1 MPGSGRMTTAD
12 VIEHYRSGPASGV
25 FTDGSFGRQC
35 GYGRRRRA
43 RPARGSAAT
52 PSMLARE

>member
-25 FTDGSFGRQC
+25 FTDGSFG
-35 GYGRRRRA
+35 GNPG
-43 RPARGSAAT
+43 PGDNGVS
-52 PSMLARE
+52 PK